1 MSESIPVVMCFSGLD
16 PTGGA
21 GIQAD
26 IEAIISMG
34 SHTAPIITA
43 HTVQTTQNVMRFEAQ
58 DPILLIEQARTIL
71 DDLDVKAIKIGMLA
85 SVDVIEA
92 IHSILMDYP
101 KIPVIVDPILSAG
114 GGSELIEHDA
124 IDAIR
129 NLILPLTTILTPN
142 SIEARKLASEADSLA
157 ACASALQELG
167 CDYVLITGTHEK
179 SEDVVNTLY
188 ANHRVMETF
197 HWERLPHEY
206 HGSGCTLSAS
216 IAGLV
221 AHGLEAFTAINE
233 AQNYTWQ
240 SLQRALPLGRGQ
252 WIPNRF
258 FWARDEP
265 CDKLKDK
272 PKDKQ
277 SDEHD

>member
-1 MSESIPVVMCFSGLD
+1 MSEPIPVVLCFSGLD

-26 IEAIISMG
+26 IEAITSMG

-43 HTVQTTQNVMRFEAQ
+43 HTVQTTQDVMRFEAQ
-58 DPILLIEQARTIL
+58 DPILLIEQARAIL
-71 DDLDVKAIKIGMLA
+71 NDLDVKAIKIGMLA
-85 SVDVIEA
+85 SVEVIEA
-92 IHSILMDYP
+92 IHSILTDYP
-101 KIPVIVDPILSAG
+101 SLPVVVDPVLNAG
-114 GGSELIEHDA
+114 GGNQLIEHDA
-124 IDAIR
+124 ISAIR

-167 CDYVLITGTHEK
+167 CEFVLITGTHEK
-179 SEDVVNTLY
+179 SDDVVNTLY
-188 ANHRVMETF
+188 ANHRILETF
-197 HWERLPHEY
+197 HWDRLPNEY
-206 HGSGCTLSAS
+206 HGSGCTLAAS

-221 AHGLEAFTAINE
+221 AHGLEPFTAINE

-240 SLQRALPLGRGQ
+240 SLQQAWPLGSGQ

-258 FWARDEP
+258 FWARDEF
-265 CDKLKDK
+265 D
-272 PKDKQ
+272 
-277 SDEHD
+277 DEQN